1 MASRCYSSEGATD
14 ASGLEPP
21 QRQEWKD
28 NAETQRAP
36 RFAEEAT
43 MYWSESSDL
52 FFPLTS
58 NFFPLTS
65 NFCP

>member
-1 MASRCYSSEGATD
+1 MASRCYSSEAATD

-43 MYWSESSDL
+43 MYWSESFRFILPSNIEL
-52 FFPLTS
+52 LPLVMAA
-58 NFFPLTS
+58 
-65 NFCP
+65 